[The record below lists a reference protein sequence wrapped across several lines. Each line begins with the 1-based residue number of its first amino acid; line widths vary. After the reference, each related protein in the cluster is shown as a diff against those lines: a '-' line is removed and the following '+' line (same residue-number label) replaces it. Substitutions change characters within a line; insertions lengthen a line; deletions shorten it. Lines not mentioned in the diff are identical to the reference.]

1 MNYKWRWGLS
11 NMRITIQQVK
21 ALDFN
26 KLAAFIATLSI
37 NDLHTLSSK
46 FDTFIESLFLNG
58 LDNTDE
64 YTKAIHIM
72 IEIDNAIDELTKGNT
87 QSLQVAK

>member
-1 MNYKWRWGLS
+1 
-11 NMRITIQQVK
+11 MRITIQQVK

-26 KLAAFIATLSI
+26 KLAAFIATLSV

-72 IEIDNAIDELTKGNT
+72 IEIDNAIDELTKGST
-87 QSLQVAK
+87 QSLKVVK

>member
-1 MNYKWRWGLS
+1 
-11 NMRITIQQVK
+11 MRITIQQVK

-26 KLAAFIATLSI
+26 KLAAFIATLSV